1 MKSSSRL
8 FRNCVKNQ
16 SGFGLPSTIIMIVIF
31 VIVGMAGL
39 AMARQ
44 ELRTQARAT
53 SREVAFYA
61 AEAGLAKGILNWNRP
76 GGVELAGASWT
87 IDQGVLAGG
96 ASYRVGATRLDAG
109 AVHAIFALR
118 SQGKAA
124 NGQTQV
130 ANLLVA
136 TVPLDGLFKGALQT
150 KDSVDLAG
158 TARVNGFDHI
168 PTNWNGAYCSAL
180 DDHKAGVV
188 MADTSMFAEVGAA
201 KHEGVPPLLEDTDTA
216 GFFDFGD
223 ITFAELAA
231 QADVTLPPGQIVDN
245 GTGLGPSLYGD
256 GTCDTSDQWNWGDPL
271 NPGQPC
277 SNWFPIIHATGDL
290 SLQANLQGQGLL
302 LVEGD
307 LRAAGGFEFYGPVIV
322 KGSLIAE
329 GGFRFYGG
337 VKAQET
343 DLGAG
348 NSVLFYSNCV
358 LQRAL
363 SHTSA
368 SKPRVL
374 SERPWFQT
382 R

>member
-1 MKSSSRL
+1 VNGISRL
-8 FRNCVKNQ
+8 SQSRIGCQ
-16 SGFGLPSTIIMIVIF
+16 SGFGLPSTIIMVVIF
-31 VIVGMAGL
+31 VIVGVAGL

-44 ELRTQARAT
+44 ELRTQARTT
-53 SREVAFYA
+53 SREIAFYA
-61 AEAGLAKGILNWNRP
+61 AETGLAKGISNWSRP
-76 GGVELAGASWT
+76 GGVELPGTSWV
-87 IDQGVLAGG
+87 IDQGTLAGG

-109 AVHAIFALR
+109 AVHALFAIR
-118 SQGKAA
+118 AQGTAP
-124 NGQTQV
+124 NGQVQL

-136 TVPLDGLFKGALQT
+136 TLPLDGLFKGALQV

-158 TARVNGFDHI
+158 TARVNGFDHV
-168 PTNWNGAYCSAL
+168 PSGWNDYCLAL

-188 MADTSMFAEVGAA
+188 MADTSLFERSGAA
-201 KHEGVPPLLEDTDTA
+201 KNEGVPPLLEDSDTA

-223 ITFAELAA
+223 IGFAELAA
-231 QADVTLPPGQIVDN
+231 EADVTLPPNQVIDN
-245 GTGLGPSLYGD
+245 TVHLGPSLNGD
-256 GTCDTSDQWNWGDPL
+256 GTCNTSDPWNWGDPL

-277 SNWFPIIHATGDL
+277 SSWFPIIYARGDL
-290 SLQANLQGQGLL
+290 SLQASLKGQGLL

-307 LRAAGGFEFYGPVIV
+307 LRASGGFEFYGPVIV

-329 GGFRFYGG
+329 GGFHFYGG

-343 DLGAG
+343 QLGAG
-348 NSVLFYSNCV
+348 NAVLFYSNCV

>member
-1 MKSSSRL
+1 MKNSTRL
-8 FRNCVKNQ
+8 FHVCVANS
-16 SGFGLPSTIIMIVIF
+16 SGFGLPSTVIMIVIF
-31 VIVGMAGL
+31 VIVGVAGL
-39 AMARQ
+39 SMARQ
-44 ELRTQARAT
+44 ELRSQARAT

-61 AEAGLAKGILNWNRP
+61 AEAGLAKGIQNWNRP
-76 GGVELAGASWT
+76 GGVEVAGTSWT
-87 IDQGVLAGG
+87 IHQGVLAGG
-96 ASYRVGATRLDAG
+96 SNYSVSATRLDAG
-109 AVHAIFALR
+109 AVHALFAVR
-118 SQGKAA
+118 SQGKAP

-130 ANLLVA
+130 ANLLIA

-168 PTNWNGAYCSAL
+168 PASWDGPYCSAL
-180 DDHKAGVV
+180 DEHKAGVV
-188 MADTSMFAEVGAA
+188 MADTTMFERVGAA
-201 KHEGVPPLLEDTDTA
+201 KHEGAPPLLEDTDTV

-223 ITFAELAA
+223 VTYGELAA
-231 QADVTLPPGQIVDN
+231 MADFTLPPGQIVDN
-245 GTGLGPSLYGD
+245 ATALGPSLNGD
-256 GTCDTSDQWNWGDPL
+256 GTCNTSDPWNWGDPL

-277 SNWFPIIHATGDL
+277 SNWFPIIHATGDV

-302 LVEGD
+302 LVDGD

-368 SKPRVL
+368 SIPRVL
-374 SERPWFQT
+374 SERPWFQN

>member
-8 FRNCVKNQ
+8 FHNCVKNQ
-16 SGFGLPSTIIMIVIF
+16 SGFGLPSTIIMLVIF
-31 VIVGMAGL
+31 VIVGVAGL

-44 ELRTQARAT
+44 ELRTQARVT
-53 SREVAFYA
+53 SREIAFYA

-76 GGVELAGASWT
+76 GGVEVAGTSWT

-96 ASYRVGATRLDAG
+96 SSYRVGATRLDAG

-118 SQGKAA
+118 SQGRAA

-136 TVPLDGLFKGALQT
+136 TVPLDGLFRGALQT

-168 PTNWNGAYCSAL
+168 PASWDGPYCSAL
-180 DDHKAGVV
+180 DEHKAGVV
-188 MADTSMFAEVGAA
+188 MADTSMFKRVGAA
-201 KHEGVPPLLEDTDTA
+201 KHEGVPPLLEDTDTV

-223 ITFAELAA
+223 LSFAELAA

-245 GTGLGPSLYGD
+245 GTNLGPSLNGD
-256 GTCDTSDQWNWGDPL
+256 GTCNTSDQWNWGDPL

-277 SNWFPIIHATGDL
+277 SNWFPIIHATGDV